1 MDVTVLLL
9 CLLWNW
15 MKQTLVNDQTHL
27 FGLGL
32 KPKLNLKMAMKRNLS
47 MKIDQLVYLQ
57 VGVLFVCFEQ
67 HKSKNWEVN

>member
-1 MDVTVLLL
+1 
-9 CLLWNW
+9 

-47 MKIDQLVYLQ
+47 TKIYQLLDLLVDA
-57 VGVLFVCFEQ
+57 LFS
-67 HKSKNWEVN
+67 KSKLTIGL

>member
-1 MDVTVLLL
+1 
-9 CLLWNW
+9 

-47 MKIDQLVYLQ
+47 TKIDQLVYLP
-57 VGVLFVCFEQ
+57 VDVLFVCFEQ
-67 HKSKNWEVN
+67 YKTKN